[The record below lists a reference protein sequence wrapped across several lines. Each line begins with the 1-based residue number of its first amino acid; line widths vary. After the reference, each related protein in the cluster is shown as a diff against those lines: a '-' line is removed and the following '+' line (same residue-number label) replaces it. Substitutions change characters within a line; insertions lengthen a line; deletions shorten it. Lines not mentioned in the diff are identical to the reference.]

1 MPLAA
6 VAVAL
11 LPAYPPSL
19 SLCYRHLIPGN
30 VDLLPSIAAT
40 GGCGR
45 VLKTSIR
52 HTAGILPLPLISSL
66 LLSCRRLLP
75 GFAAVPVALLP
86 SLHASAVSL
95 LSSLAAAHGVGATA
109 QNEHTPRRRHAVAD
123 TCCRRCRSPANASC
137 RRWVCSATV
146 TSCWC
151 RCPAVT

>member
-66 LLSCRRLLP
+66 LLSCRRLLRGLLLSLSLCYRRFMP
-75 GFAAVPVALLP
+75 VLSVSCRPSLLPTALAPLHKTSIRHAADMLSLILAAVAVALLP
-86 SLHASAVSL
+86 TL
-95 LSSLAAAHGVGATA
+95 LVGDGCALL
-109 QNEHTPRRRHAVAD
+109 P
-123 TCCRRCRSPANASC
+123 
-137 RRWVCSATV
+137 
-146 TSCWC
+146 
-151 RCPAVT
+151 